1 MMLKC
6 LLEPAFFVDVLV
18 IVSLASDVVHVPDR
32 VLVLLQ
38 DVVAFELQGGA
49 QFAAGNTKVCGKND
63 KLLDPLSVGSGLAV
77 GAVDSLLNCA
87 HQSVN
92 NDAAILVE
100 E

>member
-1 MMLKC
+1 M
-6 LLEPAFFVDVLV
+6 DVI
-18 IVSLASDVVHVPDR
+18 IVVGLASDVVHVPDD

-38 DVVAFELQGGA
+38 DVVAFELEGGA
-49 QFAAGNTKVCGKND
+49 QFSAGNTEVCGKDD

-92 NDAAILVE
+92 NDEAILAE